1 MWSSF
6 LERCVASAIA
16 RRLAGLRSCFAAL
29 TPEAMHGEFHLG
41 CNTVNPSITQ
51 IQAVGIEIITTFM
64 LVVTFFMN
72 FVDKSQPCH
81 GNLAPIP
88 VGFAVIVGILAS
100 GNLSGGSMNP
110 ARSLGPAVAA
120 HFYQDL
126 WVYWVSLSSP

>member
-1 MWSSF
+1 V
-6 LERCVASAIA
+6 C
-16 RRLAGLRSCFAAL
+16 
-29 TPEAMHGEFHLG
+29 
-41 CNTVNPSITQ
+41 
-51 IQAVGIEIITTFM
+51 IEIITTFM

-88 VGFAVIVGILAS
+88 IGFAVIVGILAS

-120 HFYQDL
+120 NFYQDQ
-126 WVYWVSLSSP
+126 WVYWVSPSPACPTLLVRLFQSVSELLVPVF